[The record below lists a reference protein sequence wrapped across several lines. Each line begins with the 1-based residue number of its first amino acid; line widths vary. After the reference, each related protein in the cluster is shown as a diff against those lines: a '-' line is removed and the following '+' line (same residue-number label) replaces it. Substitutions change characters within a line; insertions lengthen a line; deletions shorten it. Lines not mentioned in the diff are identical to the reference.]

1 MFTFSLTYERTFF
14 STMAGGG
21 VRGKG
26 DGIVRST
33 IIPVGFTIRT
43 FPLSIQESL
52 QTGGTTTGIAAGIV
66 INGTINE
73 YLKNSFKIIGEAGK
87 GISTGKSRTPGVSRD
102 CDPSL
107 NPRRPHL
114 IER

>member
-33 IIPVGFTIRT
+33 IIPVGFTIRA
-43 FPLSIQESL
+43 FQPSIQEFPRV
-52 QTGGTTTGIAAGIV
+52 GGMTTGITAGRV
-66 INGTINE
+66 INGTISE